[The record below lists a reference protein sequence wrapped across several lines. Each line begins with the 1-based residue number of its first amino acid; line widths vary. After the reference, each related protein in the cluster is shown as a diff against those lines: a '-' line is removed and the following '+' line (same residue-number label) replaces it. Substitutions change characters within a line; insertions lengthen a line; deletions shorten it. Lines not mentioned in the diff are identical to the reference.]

1 VRFVSDISIWWL
13 LPWLGISIFI
23 AHFLY
28 SKENWIKELGS
39 KWMLIF
45 KSLRA
50 SGLFLLGVL
59 FIGILFEAI
68 SIRVEKPVFIT
79 MVDNSSSMKN
89 YKDSATVK
97 SKIESFNNKLIER
110 FGDKFEL
117 HTITVGSEVKSPGK
131 IDFSENISALSEG
144 FESIHS
150 NFYSRNI
157 GGIAFISDGNFNKG
171 SNPLYSAE
179 KIDLTPVF
187 TVGVGDTT
195 PKKDQYIKNIAS
207 NEIAFLKNKFPVE
220 VDLEGIKMGKS
231 NVTVSILN
239 NGKSVASQSVNFS
252 NGTYDYKHVSFLLEA
267 DKVGYQQYTV
277 SISKAGGEYTYS
289 NNTRNF
295 YIEILDA
302 RSKVLLLAGAPH
314 PDVAALKSVIE
325 KDENLDVTSFLVKE
339 WKRDLKKVDLIIY
352 HEPGIQY
359 DESVM
364 TLIRDA
370 KIPVLYCVGPNTTNS
385 IIQKL
390 KIGLITP
397 NGNQFDEVQGKI
409 NTGFQ
414 KFEVSTELQNSMNYY
429 PPLKTKF
436 GDVKLAAGNDV
447 LLFQRIGSIQK
458 NDPMIYFGENQNVKF
473 GVIYG
478 EGIWKWKMNEYIRSS
493 ESKNFTELI
502 QKISQYLVVKQNT
515 SALRVTFPKRF
526 TIDEEVEVKAEFY
539 NESMELITKPIIEL
553 KLKDEKNKS
562 DKYQFGAVSN
572 FYKLSL
578 GKLKPGKYEWTAN
591 CKYNGKSYSKSG
603 VFIVENIQLENIES
617 AADHNL
623 LNQIAKQSNGQF
635 YELKN
640 INQLLNDIEKRKDIA
655 EMSYSEASFN
665 DLIDYKWLFFLIIL
679 IFGTEWF
686 LRRWFGG
693 Y

>member
-1 VRFVSDISIWWL
+1 
-13 LPWLGISIFI
+13 
-23 AHFLY
+23 
-28 SKENWIKELGS
+28 
-39 KWMLIF
+39 M
-45 KSLRA
+45 
-50 SGLFLLGVL
+50 
-59 FIGILFEAI
+59 
-68 SIRVEKPVFIT
+68 
-79 MVDNSSSMKN
+79 
-89 YKDSATVK
+89 
-97 SKIESFNNKLIER
+97 
-110 FGDKFEL
+110 
-117 HTITVGSEVKSPGK
+117 
-131 IDFSENISALSEG
+131 
-144 FESIHS
+144 
-150 NFYSRNI
+150 
-157 GGIAFISDGNFNKG
+157 
-171 SNPLYSAE
+171 YSAE

-339 WKRDLKKVDLIIY
+339 WKRDLKKVDLVIY

-370 KIPVLYCVGPNTTNS
+370 KIPVLYCVGPNTPNS

-409 NTGFQ
+409 NAGFQ

-478 EGIWKWKMNEYIRSS
+478 EGIWKWKMNEYIRTS

-539 NESMELITKPIIEL
+539 NESME
-553 KLKDEKNKS
+553 
-562 DKYQFGAVSN
+562 
-572 FYKLSL
+572 
-578 GKLKPGKYEWTAN
+578 
-591 CKYNGKSYSKSG
+591 
-603 VFIVENIQLENIES
+603 
-617 AADHNL
+617 
-623 LNQIAKQSNGQF
+623 
-635 YELKN
+635 
-640 INQLLNDIEKRKDIA
+640 
-655 EMSYSEASFN
+655 
-665 DLIDYKWLFFLIIL
+665 
-679 IFGTEWF
+679 
-686 LRRWFGG
+686 
-693 Y
+693 

>member
-1 VRFVSDISIWWL
+1 MRFVSDISIWWL

-39 KWMLIF
+39 RWMLTF

-59 FIGILFEAI
+59 FIGILIEAI

-97 SKIESFNNKLIER
+97 LKIQSFNNKLIER

-117 HTITVGSEVKSPGK
+117 HTITVGSEVKSPGR
-131 IDFSENISALSEG
+131 IDFSENTSALSEG

-179 KIDLTPVF
+179 KIDLTPIF

-267 DKVGYQQYTV
+267 DKLGYQQYTV

-325 KDENLDVTSFLVKE
+325 KDENLDVTSFLVKD
-339 WKRDLKKVDLIIY
+339 WKRDLKKVDLVIY

-370 KIPVLYCVGPNTTNS
+370 KIPILYCVGPNTSNS

-478 EGIWKWKMNEYIRSS
+478 EGIWKWKMNEYIRTS

-502 QKISQYLVVKQNT
+502 QKISQFLVVKQNT

-526 TIDEEVEVKAEFY
+526 TIDEDVEVKAEFY

-578 GKLKPGKYEWTAN
+578 GKLKPGKYEWTAS

-617 AADHNL
+617 AADHNI

-640 INQLLNDIEKRKDIA
+640 INQLLNDIAKRKDIA
-655 EMSYSEASFN
+655 EMSYSEVSFN
-665 DLIDYKWLFFLIIL
+665 DLIDYKWLFFLIVL

>member
-1 VRFVSDISIWWL
+1 MRFVSDISIWWL

-39 KWMLIF
+39 KWMLTF

-79 MVDNSSSMKN
+79 MVDNSSSMRN

-131 IDFSENISALSEG
+131 IDFNESTSALSEG

-207 NEIAFLKNKFPVE
+207 NEIAFLKNNFPVE
-220 VDLEGIKMGKS
+220 VDLEGLKMGKS

-339 WKRDLKKVDLIIY
+339 WKRDLKKVDLVIY

-370 KIPVLYCVGPNTTNS
+370 KIPVLYCVGPNTPNS

-409 NTGFQ
+409 NAGFQ

-478 EGIWKWKMNEYIRSS
+478 EGIWKWKMNEYIRTS

-578 GKLKPGKYEWTAN
+578 GKLKPGKYEWTAS

-665 DLIDYKWLFFLIIL
+665 DLIDYKWLFFLIVL

>member
-1 VRFVSDISIWWL
+1 MRFVSDISIWWL

-39 KWMLIF
+39 RWMLTF

-97 SKIESFNNKLIER
+97 LKIQSFNNKLIER

-117 HTITVGSEVKSPGK
+117 HTITVGSEVKSPGR
-131 IDFSENISALSEG
+131 IDFSENTSALSEG

-179 KIDLTPVF
+179 KIDLTPIF

-207 NEIAFLKNKFPVE
+207 NEIAFLKNKFPIE

-325 KDENLDVTSFLVKE
+325 KDENLDVTSFLVKD
-339 WKRDLKKVDLIIY
+339 WKRDLKKVDLVIY

-359 DESVM
+359 DESLM

-370 KIPVLYCVGPNTTNS
+370 KIPVLYCVGPNTSNS

-436 GDVKLAAGNDV
+436 GGVTLAAGNDI

-478 EGIWKWKMNEYIRSS
+478 EGIWKWKMNEYIRTS

-502 QKISQYLVVKQNT
+502 QKISQFLVVKQNT

-578 GKLKPGKYEWTAN
+578 GKLKPGKYEWTAS

-640 INQLLNDIEKRKDIA
+640 INQLLNDIAKRKDIA
-655 EMSYSEASFN
+655 EMSYSEVSFN
-665 DLIDYKWLFFLIIL
+665 DLIDYKWLFFLIVL

>member
-1 VRFVSDISIWWL
+1 MRFVSDISIWWL

-39 KWMLIF
+39 RWMLTF

-97 SKIESFNNKLIER
+97 LKIQSFNNKLIER

-117 HTITVGSEVKSPGK
+117 HTITVGSEVKSPGR
-131 IDFSENISALSEG
+131 IDFSENTSALSEG

-179 KIDLTPVF
+179 KIDLTPIF

-325 KDENLDVTSFLVKE
+325 KDENLDVTSFLVKD
-339 WKRDLKKVDLIIY
+339 WKRDLKKVDLVIY

-359 DESVM
+359 DESLM

-370 KIPVLYCVGPNTTNS
+370 KIPVLYCVGPNTSNS

-414 KFEVSTELQNSMNYY
+414 KFEVSTELQNSMNYF

-447 LLFQRIGSIQK
+447 LVFQRIGSIQK

-478 EGIWKWKMNEYIRSS
+478 EGIWKWKMNEYIRTS

-502 QKISQYLVVKQNT
+502 QKISQFLVVKQNT

-578 GKLKPGKYEWTAN
+578 GKLKPGKYEWTAS

-640 INQLLNDIEKRKDIA
+640 INQLLNDIAKRKDIA
-655 EMSYSEASFN
+655 EMSYSEVSFN
-665 DLIDYKWLFFLIIL
+665 DLIDYKWLFFLIVL

>member
-1 VRFVSDISIWWL
+1 MRFVSDISIWWL

-131 IDFSENISALSEG
+131 IDFSENTSALSEG

-150 NFYSRNI
+150 NYYSRNI

-277 SISKAGGEYTYS
+277 SISKAGDEYTYS

-325 KDENLDVTSFLVKE
+325 KDENLDVTSFLVKD
-339 WKRDLKKVDLIIY
+339 WKRDLKKVDLVIY

-370 KIPVLYCVGPNTTNS
+370 KIPVLYCVGPNTSNS

-390 KIGLITP
+390 KIGLVTP

-478 EGIWKWKMNEYIRSS
+478 EGIWKWKMNEYIRTS

-539 NESMELITKPIIEL
+539 NESMELITKPVIEL
-553 KLKDEKNKS
+553 KLKDEKNNS

-640 INQLLNDIEKRKDIA
+640 IDQLLNDIEKRKDIA

-665 DLIDYKWLFFLIIL
+665 DLIDYKWLFFLIVL

>member
-13 LPWLGISIFI
+13 FPWLGISILI
-23 AHFLY
+23 AHLLY

-39 KWMLIF
+39 KWILTF

-89 YKDSATVK
+89 YKDSSIVK
-97 SKIESFNNKLIER
+97 SKIESFNNMLIER

-117 HTITVGSEVKSPGK
+117 HTITVGSEVKSPGS
-131 IDFSENISALSEG
+131 IDFSENTSALSEG

-150 NFYSRNI
+150 NFYSRN
-157 GGIAFISDGNFNKG
+157 KG

-179 KIDLTPVF
+179 KIDLTPIF

-325 KDENLDVTSFLVKE
+325 KDENLDVTSFLVKD
-339 WKRDLKKVDLIIY
+339 WKRDLKKVDLVIY

-359 DESVM
+359 DESLM

-478 EGIWKWKMNEYIRSS
+478 EGIWKWKMNEYIRTS

-578 GKLKPGKYEWTAN
+578 GKLKPGKYEWTAS

-640 INQLLNDIEKRKDIA
+640 INQLLNDIAKRKDIA

-665 DLIDYKWLFFLIIL
+665 DFIDYKWLFFLIVL

>member
-131 IDFSENISALSEG
+131 IDFTENTSALSEG

-277 SISKAGGEYTYS
+277 SISTAGGEYTYS

-640 INQLLNDIEKRKDIA
+640 IDQLLNDIEKRKDIA

>member
-1 VRFVSDISIWWL
+1 MRFVSDISIWWL
-13 LPWLGISIFI
+13 FPWLGISILI
-23 AHFLY
+23 AHLLY

-39 KWMLIF
+39 KWILTF

-89 YKDSATVK
+89 YKDSSIVK
-97 SKIESFNNKLIER
+97 SKIESFNSMLIER

-117 HTITVGSEVKSPGK
+117 HTITVGSEVKSPGS
-131 IDFSENISALSEG
+131 IDFSENTSALSEG

-179 KIDLTPVF
+179 KIDLTPIF

-325 KDENLDVTSFLVKE
+325 KDENLDVTSFLVKD
-339 WKRDLKKVDLIIY
+339 WKRDLKKVDLVIY

-359 DESVM
+359 DESLM

-478 EGIWKWKMNEYIRSS
+478 EGIWKWKMNEYIRTS

-578 GKLKPGKYEWTAN
+578 GKLKPGKYEWTAS

-623 LNQIAKQSNGQF
+623 LNQIAQQSNGQF

-640 INQLLNDIEKRKDIA
+640 INQLLNDIANRKDIA

-665 DLIDYKWLFFLIIL
+665 DFIDYKWLFFLIVL

>member
-1 VRFVSDISIWWL
+1 MRFVSDISIWWL
-13 LPWLGISIFI
+13 LPWLGISILI
-23 AHFLY
+23 AHLLY

-39 KWMLIF
+39 KWILTF

-89 YKDSATVK
+89 YKDSSIVK

-117 HTITVGSEVKSPGK
+117 HTITVGSEVKSPGS
-131 IDFSENISALSEG
+131 IDFSENTSTLSEG

-179 KIDLTPVF
+179 KIDLTPIF

-325 KDENLDVTSFLVKE
+325 KDENLDVTSFLVKD
-339 WKRDLKKVDLIIY
+339 WKRDLKKVDLVIY

-359 DESVM
+359 DESLM

-436 GDVKLAAGNDV
+436 GDVTLAAGNDV

-478 EGIWKWKMNEYIRSS
+478 EGIWKWKMNEYIRTS

-578 GKLKPGKYEWTAN
+578 GKLKPGKYEWTAS

-640 INQLLNDIEKRKDIA
+640 INQLLNDIAKRKDIA

-665 DLIDYKWLFFLIIL
+665 DLIDYKWLFFLIVL

>member
-1 VRFVSDISIWWL
+1 MRFVSDISIWWL

-39 KWMLIF
+39 RWMLTF

-89 YKDSATVK
+89 YKDSVTVK
-97 SKIESFNNKLIER
+97 LKIQSFNNKLIER

-117 HTITVGSEVKSPGK
+117 HTITVGSEVKSPGR
-131 IDFSENISALSEG
+131 IDFSENTSALSEG

-179 KIDLTPVF
+179 KIDLTPIF

-325 KDENLDVTSFLVKE
+325 KDENLDVTSFLVKD
-339 WKRDLKKVDLIIY
+339 WKRDLKKVDLVIY

-370 KIPVLYCVGPNTTNS
+370 KIPILYCVGPNTSNS

-478 EGIWKWKMNEYIRSS
+478 EGIWKWKMNEYIRTS

-502 QKISQYLVVKQNT
+502 QKISQFLVVKQNT

-526 TIDEEVEVKAEFY
+526 TIDEDVEVKAEFY

-578 GKLKPGKYEWTAN
+578 GKLKPGKYEWTAS
-591 CKYNGKSYSKSG
+591 CKYNGKNYSKSG

-640 INQLLNDIEKRKDIA
+640 INQLLNDIAKRKDIA
-655 EMSYSEASFN
+655 EMSYSEVSFN
-665 DLIDYKWLFFLIIL
+665 DLIDYKWLFFLIVL

>member
-39 KWMLIF
+39 RWMLTF

-97 SKIESFNNKLIER
+97 LKIQSFNNKLIER

-117 HTITVGSEVKSPGK
+117 HTITVGSEVKSPGR
-131 IDFSENISALSEG
+131 IDFSENTSALSEG

-179 KIDLTPVF
+179 KIDLTPIF

-325 KDENLDVTSFLVKE
+325 KDENLDVTSFLVKD
-339 WKRDLKKVDLIIY
+339 WKRDLKKVDLVIY

-370 KIPVLYCVGPNTTNS
+370 KIPILYCVGPNTSNS

-478 EGIWKWKMNEYIRSS
+478 EGIWKWKMNEYIRTS

-502 QKISQYLVVKQNT
+502 QKISQFLVVKQNT

-578 GKLKPGKYEWTAN
+578 GKLKPGKYEWTAS
-591 CKYNGKSYSKSG
+591 CKYNGKNYSKSG

-617 AADHNL
+617 SADHNL

-640 INQLLNDIEKRKDIA
+640 INQLLNDIAKRKDIA
-655 EMSYSEASFN
+655 EMSYSEVSFN
-665 DLIDYKWLFFLIIL
+665 DLIDYKWLFFLIVL

>member
-1 VRFVSDISIWWL
+1 MRFVSDISIWWL

-39 KWMLIF
+39 KWMLTF

-79 MVDNSSSMKN
+79 MVDNSSSMRN

-131 IDFSENISALSEG
+131 IDFNESTSALSEG

-339 WKRDLKKVDLIIY
+339 WKRDLKKVDLVIY

-370 KIPVLYCVGPNTTNS
+370 KIPVLYCVGPNTPNS

-409 NTGFQ
+409 NAGFQ

-478 EGIWKWKMNEYIRSS
+478 EGIWKWKMNEYIRTS

-578 GKLKPGKYEWTAN
+578 GKLKPGKYEWTAS

-665 DLIDYKWLFFLIIL
+665 DLIDYKWLFFLIVL

>member
-1 VRFVSDISIWWL
+1 MRFVSDISIWWL

-131 IDFSENISALSEG
+131 IDFTENTSALSEG

>member
-1 VRFVSDISIWWL
+1 MRFVSDISIWWL

-39 KWMLIF
+39 RWMLTF

-97 SKIESFNNKLIER
+97 LKIQSFNNKLIER

-117 HTITVGSEVKSPGK
+117 HTITVGSEVKSPGR
-131 IDFSENISALSEG
+131 IDFSENTSALSEG

-179 KIDLTPVF
+179 KIDLTPIF

-325 KDENLDVTSFLVKE
+325 KDENLDVTSFLVKD
-339 WKRDLKKVDLIIY
+339 WKRDLKKVDLVIY

-359 DESVM
+359 DESLM

-370 KIPVLYCVGPNTTNS
+370 KIPVLYCVGPNTSNS

-436 GDVKLAAGNDV
+436 GGVTLAAGNDI

-478 EGIWKWKMNEYIRSS
+478 EGIWKWKMNEYIRTS

-502 QKISQYLVVKQNT
+502 QKISQFLVVKQNT

-578 GKLKPGKYEWTAN
+578 GKLKPGKYEWTAS

-640 INQLLNDIEKRKDIA
+640 INQLLNDIAKRKDIA
-655 EMSYSEASFN
+655 EMSYSEVSFN
-665 DLIDYKWLFFLIIL
+665 DLIDYKWLFFLIVL

>member
-1 VRFVSDISIWWL
+1 MRFVSDISIWWL

-131 IDFSENISALSEG
+131 IDFTENTSALSEG

-277 SISKAGGEYTYS
+277 SISTAGGEYTYS

-640 INQLLNDIEKRKDIA
+640 IDQLLNDIEKRKDIA

>member
-1 VRFVSDISIWWL
+1 MRFVSDISIWWL

-28 SKENWIKELGS
+28 SKENWVKELGS
-39 KWMLIF
+39 KWMLTF

-131 IDFSENISALSEG
+131 IDFNESTSALSEG

-339 WKRDLKKVDLIIY
+339 WKRDLKKVDLVIY

-409 NTGFQ
+409 NAGFQ

-478 EGIWKWKMNEYIRSS
+478 EGIWKWKMNEYIRTS

-578 GKLKPGKYEWTAN
+578 GKLKPGKYEWTAS

-640 INQLLNDIEKRKDIA
+640 INQLLNDIEKRKDIT

-665 DLIDYKWLFFLIIL
+665 DLIDYKWLFFLIVL

>member
-28 SKENWIKELGS
+28 SKENWVKELGS
-39 KWMLIF
+39 KWMLTF

-131 IDFSENISALSEG
+131 IDFNESTSALSEG

-339 WKRDLKKVDLIIY
+339 WKRDLKKVDLVIY

-409 NTGFQ
+409 NAGFQ

-478 EGIWKWKMNEYIRSS
+478 EGIWKWKMNEYIRTS

-578 GKLKPGKYEWTAN
+578 GKLKPGKYEWTAS

-665 DLIDYKWLFFLIIL
+665 DLIDYKWLFFLIVL

>member
-1 VRFVSDISIWWL
+1 MRFVSDISIWWL

-39 KWMLIF
+39 RWMLTF

-97 SKIESFNNKLIER
+97 LKIQSFNNKLIER

-117 HTITVGSEVKSPGK
+117 HTITVGSEVKSPGR
-131 IDFSENISALSEG
+131 IDFSENTSALSEG

-171 SNPLYSAE
+171 SNPLYSSE
-179 KIDLTPVF
+179 KIDLTPIF

-325 KDENLDVTSFLVKE
+325 KDENLDVTSFLVKD
-339 WKRDLKKVDLIIY
+339 WKRDLKKVDLVIY

-359 DESVM
+359 DESLM

-370 KIPVLYCVGPNTTNS
+370 KIPVLYCVGPNTSNS

-414 KFEVSTELQNSMNYY
+414 KFEVSTELQNSMNYF

-447 LLFQRIGSIQK
+447 LVFQRIGSIQK

-478 EGIWKWKMNEYIRSS
+478 EGIWKWKMNEYIRTS

-502 QKISQYLVVKQNT
+502 QKISQFLVVKQNT

-578 GKLKPGKYEWTAN
+578 GKLKPGKYEWTAS

-640 INQLLNDIEKRKDIA
+640 INQLLNDIAKRKDIA
-655 EMSYSEASFN
+655 EMSYSEVSFN
-665 DLIDYKWLFFLIIL
+665 DLIDYKWLFFLIVL

>member
-1 VRFVSDISIWWL
+1 MRFVSDISIWWL

-131 IDFSENISALSEG
+131 IDFNESTSALSEG

-277 SISKAGGEYTYS
+277 SISTAGGEYTYS

-640 INQLLNDIEKRKDIA
+640 IDQLLNDIEKRKDIA

>member
-1 VRFVSDISIWWL
+1 MRFVSDISIWWL

-39 KWMLIF
+39 KWMLTF

-89 YKDSATVK
+89 YKDSVAVK

-110 FGDKFEL
+110 FGDIFEL
-117 HTITVGSEVKSPGK
+117 HTITVGSEVNSPGK
-131 IDFSENISALSEG
+131 FDFSENTSALSEG

-325 KDENLDVTSFLVKE
+325 KDENLDVTSFLVKD
-339 WKRDLKKVDLIIY
+339 WKRDLKKVDLVIY

-414 KFEVSTELQNSMNYY
+414 KFEVSAELQNSMNYF

-478 EGIWKWKMNEYIRSS
+478 EGIWKWKMNEYIRTS

-539 NESMELITKPIIEL
+539 NESMELIAKPIIEL

-578 GKLKPGKYEWTAN
+578 GKLKPGKYEWIAS

-665 DLIDYKWLFFLIIL
+665 DLIDYKWLFFLIVL

>member
-131 IDFSENISALSEG
+131 IDFNESTSALSEG

-277 SISKAGGEYTYS
+277 SISTAGGEYTYS

-640 INQLLNDIEKRKDIA
+640 IDQLLNDIEKRKDIA

>member
-1 VRFVSDISIWWL
+1 MRFVSDISIWWL
-13 LPWLGISIFI
+13 FPWLGISILI
-23 AHFLY
+23 AHLLY

-39 KWMLIF
+39 KWILTF

-89 YKDSATVK
+89 YKDSSIVK

-117 HTITVGSEVKSPGK
+117 HTITVGSEVKSPGS
-131 IDFSENISALSEG
+131 IDFSENTSALSEG

-179 KIDLTPVF
+179 KIDLTPIF

-325 KDENLDVTSFLVKE
+325 KDENLDVTSFLVKD
-339 WKRDLKKVDLIIY
+339 WKRDLKKVDLVIY

-359 DESVM
+359 DESLM

-478 EGIWKWKMNEYIRSS
+478 EGIWKWKMNEYIRTS

-578 GKLKPGKYEWTAN
+578 GKLKPGKYEWTAS

-623 LNQIAKQSNGQF
+623 LNQIAQQSNGQF

-640 INQLLNDIEKRKDIA
+640 INQLLNDIANRKDIA

-665 DLIDYKWLFFLIIL
+665 DFIDYKWLFFLIVL

>member
-1 VRFVSDISIWWL
+1 MRFVSDISIWWL

>member
-1 VRFVSDISIWWL
+1 MRFVSDISIWWL

-39 KWMLIF
+39 RWMLTF

-97 SKIESFNNKLIER
+97 LKIQSFNNKLIER

-117 HTITVGSEVKSPGK
+117 HTITVGSEVKSPGR
-131 IDFSENISALSEG
+131 IDFSENTSALSEG

-179 KIDLTPVF
+179 KIDLTPIF

-325 KDENLDVTSFLVKE
+325 KDENLDVTSFLVKD
-339 WKRDLKKVDLIIY
+339 WKRDLKKVDLVIY

-370 KIPVLYCVGPNTTNS
+370 KIPILYCVGPNTSNS

-436 GDVKLAAGNDV
+436 GGVTLAAGNDI

-478 EGIWKWKMNEYIRSS
+478 EGIWKWKMNEYIRTS

-502 QKISQYLVVKQNT
+502 QKISQFLVVKQNT

-578 GKLKPGKYEWTAN
+578 GKLKPGKYEWTAS

-640 INQLLNDIEKRKDIA
+640 INQLLNDIAKRKDIA
-655 EMSYSEASFN
+655 EMSYSEVSFN
-665 DLIDYKWLFFLIIL
+665 DLIDYKWLFFLIVL